1 MWNGLFDRRLSN
13 KWLSYEILTLNATN
27 DQAGVWL
34 LQERCVPKVMLISVF
49 ISCGILHDS
58 SLGNRTSPYHK
69 SYVSRLVITIYG
81 WSNAQLWASI
91 KNGWDRRGKEFLN
104 IFSRIFVLKSFARKV
119 KNKQWCTWSKFCV
132 VTKLSRAAPWA
143 IRWHHGRHAT

>member
-1 MWNGLFDRRLSN
+1 MTC
-13 KWLSYEILTLNATN
+13 ETLTLNATN

-34 LQERCVPKVMLISVF
+34 LQERCVPKVMPTSVF